1 MAGCIF
7 GQKNVIVMKKNL
19 ILFGSISG
27 LIITANMVV
36 MSTVCNNNPEF
47 ESNEV
52 LGYAAL
58 IIAFS
63 FIFFGIK
70 NFRDKQNNGVITFGQ
85 AFKMGFFMA
94 LVASTMY
101 VVVWLFYYYLFIP
114 GFFDQYIQHVLYEAR
129 LKGLT
134 EAEMAEKAKEMAEYK
149 ELYRNPLFVILISYM
164 EVLPIATVIA
174 LVSAAILR
182 RKPGLETV

>member
-1 MAGCIF
+1 MR
-7 GQKNVIVMKKNL
+7 KNIL
-19 ILFGSISG
+19 LFGSISG

-36 MSTVCNNNPEF
+36 MSTVCNNNPQF

-52 LGYAAL
+52 LGYAAM
-58 IIAFS
+58 IVAFS

-70 NFRDKQNNGVITFGQ
+70 NFRDKQNNGMITFGQ
-85 AFKMGFFMA
+85 AFKMGFLMA
-94 LVASTMY
+94 VVASTMY

-114 GFFDQYIQHVLYEAR
+114 GFFDQYIQHVMYEAK

-134 EAEMAEKAKEMAEYK
+134 EGEVAEKAKQMAEYK
-149 ELYRNPLFVILISYM
+149 ELYKNPLFVILISYA

-174 LVSAAILR
+174 VISALILKTR
-182 RKPGLETV
+182 AGLEAAEKQPG

>member
-1 MAGCIF
+1 
-7 GQKNVIVMKKNL
+7 MKKNL
-19 ILFGSISG
+19 LLFGSISG
-27 LIITANMVV
+27 LLITTNMVV
-36 MSTVCNNNPEF
+36 MATKCNTNPQF

-85 AFKMGFFMA
+85 AFKTGFIMA

-101 VVVWLFYYYLFIP
+101 VGVWLFYYYLFIP
-114 GFFDQYIQHVLYEAR
+114 GFFDQYIQHVLYEAK

-134 EAEMAEKAKEMAEYK
+134 EGEITEKAKEMAQYK
-149 ELYRNPLFVILISYM
+149 ELYKNPLFVILISYL

-182 RKPGLETV
+182 RKPGIEAVAEK